1 MKELFKLFLEL
12 WKSFYM
18 HFEKSVFKS
27 ILINGIIDVF
37 QTSLCADLV
46 IEIPGNSGQGDSE
59 YRLDYF
65 PSSHGKPA
73 ANTTIPS
80 RDVGDEIQFRD
91 GLPGTKYSFWLYYTN
106 ATHHDWLTWTVSIT
120 TAPDPPSNL
129 SVTVR
134 SGKIALITWSPPTVG
149 NYSSFKLKVSFFCV

>member
-1 MKELFKLFLEL
+1 MYSELIWFQI
-12 WKSFYM
+12 SF
-18 HFEKSVFKS
+18 
-27 ILINGIIDVF
+27 
-37 QTSLCADLV
+37 CADLV
-46 IEIPGNSGQGDSE
+46 IEIPGNLAQDDSY

-65 PSSHGKPA
+65 PSSNGYPR

-80 RDVGDEIQFRD
+80 REVGDEIQFSN

-134 SGKIALITWSPPTVG
+134 SGKIALITWSPPTQG
-149 NYSSFKLKVSFFCV
+149 NFSSFKLKVSQFLWFLIGLHSTFPKSNRF